1 MREQRLEHR
10 RAQLQRPLHRAL
22 RRALRPPRRRVA
34 ARVGRHEEHVAEEP
48 LQVVEHHAGC
58 LRLCR
63 IAHHGLQGLHARLL
77 ACGQLVRRDHMRER
91 EATAAIA
98 APP

>member
-10 RAQLQRPLHRAL
+10 RAQLQRALHRAL
-22 RRALRPPRRRVA
+22 RRALRVRRRVA

-98 APP
+98 AAP

>member
-10 RAQLQRPLHRAL
+10 RAQLQRALHRAL
-22 RRALRPPRRRVA
+22 LRRRHVA
-34 ARVGRHEEHVAEEP
+34 ARVGRHEEHVTEEP
-48 LQVVEHHAGC
+48 LQVVEYHAGC

-91 EATAAIA
+91 EAMAAIA
-98 APP
+98 AAP